1 MGMGDTQT
9 LDTQLPIIPDTMS
22 MKVDQELFQAY
33 AFYAGIVTAKMLVM
47 SFLPARQRFRT
58 GVFISSE
65 DAKQPGTKTG
75 VHEDVERVR
84 RAHLNDMENILP
96 FLILGFLYMFTN
108 PAYATALLC
117 YRLFVGARIVHTIVY
132 LLVIPQPSRAL
143 AFFVNVGVNI
153 FMAYKIIV
161 TFMRTNIFTYNLN
174 KYFYFR
180 LKINSI

>member
-1 MGMGDTQT
+1 MGVAHTQT
-9 LDTQLPIIPDTMS
+9 LHTQLPISADTMS

-47 SFLPARQRFRT
+47 SFLTARQRFRT

-96 FLILGFLYMFTN
+96 FLILGFLY
-108 PAYATALLC
+108 
-117 YRLFVGARIVHTIVY
+117 I
-132 LLVIPQPSRAL
+132 LVIPQPSRAL
-143 AFFVNVGVNI
+143 AFFVNVGVSI

-161 TFMRTNIFTYNLN
+161 T
-174 KYFYFR
+174 
-180 LKINSI
+180 

>member
-1 MGMGDTQT
+1 MG
-9 LDTQLPIIPDTMS
+9 
-22 MKVDQELFQAY
+22 F
-33 AFYAGIVTAKMLVM
+33 AFYAGIVTIKMMVM
-47 SFLPARQRFRT
+47 SFLTARQRFKV
-58 GVFISSE
+58 GVSTSPE
-65 DAKQPGTKTG
+65 DATMQGHKAG

-84 RAHLNDMENILP
+84 RAHLNDMENVLP

-161 TFMRTNIFTYNLN
+161 TFM
-174 KYFYFR
+174 
-180 LKINSI
+180 